1 MLRMNKKLLKSLALI
16 MCIVMSFSVYLPKVN
31 IKAKSTVYLSSTNME
46 LTKGKKTRLRLKNA
60 PKGAKTTWKTTNKY
74 AVVVS

>member
-31 IKAKSTVYLSSTNME
+31 IKAKSTVHLSSTNME
-46 LTKGKKTRLRLKNA
+46 LTKGKKTRLR
-60 PKGAKTTWKTTNKY
+60 
-74 AVVVS
+74 

>member
-31 IKAKSTVYLSSTNME
+31 IKAKSTVHLSSTNME
-46 LTKGKKTRLRLKNA
+46 RKPG
-60 PKGAKTTWKTTNKY
+60 
-74 AVVVS
+74 

>member
-46 LTKGKKTRLRLKNA
+46 LTKGKENQVKVKKCSERCKN
-60 PKGAKTTWKTTNKY
+60 NLEDH
-74 AVVVS
+74 